1 MRIYNFGIT
10 QLPTDEPTRPKEL
23 ESRLRLLEIIFLFLT
38 IPAFYLEL
46 SSGVA
51 HSTVLG
57 QWFYGLAAVGTLA
70 TLFSL
75 ARLAPNPFRFVRGN
89 WLTLLIA
96 LFAMANLMPTEV
108 PWTAW
113 EWFLRG
119 GLAILG
125 FYRLSLFF
133 ASLITPG
140 SLPHVFLMALGLLA
154 AAGLGFYW
162 LEPSIHSYG
171 EGLWL
176 AFVSAAT
183 VGYGDFFPTTPASRV
198 FAVFIV
204 LLGYTVLSLVTASI
218 AAMLVGEEEKRL
230 RNEMRRDI
238 REMRDEIK
246 LLRNELL
253 QARHEKLKK

>member
-10 QLPTDEPTRPKEL
+10 GLPSDRTRHPEW
-23 ESRLRLLEIIFLFLT
+23 EGRLRMLEIIFLFLT

-51 HSTVLG
+51 HSTILG
-57 QWFYGLAAVGTLA
+57 RWFYGLAGVGTLA
-70 TLFSL
+70 TLLWL
-75 ARLAPNPFRFVRGN
+75 ARLAPNALRFVRGN
-89 WLTLLIA
+89 WLTLLVA
-96 LFAMANLMPTEV
+96 LFALANLIPTQV

-119 GLAILG
+119 SLAILG

-171 EGLWL
+171 DGLWL

-183 VGYGDFFPTTPASRV
+183 VGYGDFFPTTPAARV

-230 RNEMRRDI
+230 RNEMHRDI
-238 REMRDEIK
+238 REMREEIR
-246 LLRNELL
+246 LLRKELS
-253 QARHEKLKK
+253 QARQVRPKK